1 LARHQNATKTPPK
14 HRYSSSEAITDDHQN
29 DLENAPTGTSD
40 DLCGGLK
47 RSLKIIG
54 GGLEDFWWR
63 FGGVDLTSLS
73 GRCSP
78 TTQGARLWTRVT
90 Y

>member
-1 LARHQNATKTPPK
+1 M
-14 HRYSSSEAITDDHQN
+14 E
-29 DLENAPTGTSD
+29 TSD

-63 FGGVDLTSLS
+63 FGGVLVDLLWLPCLVIVLRPHKEPDYGLASRIELRTS
-73 GRCSP
+73 R
-78 TTQGARLWTRVT
+78 A
-90 Y
+90 